1 MVNSNPAYKTDAIQ
15 EPEVVDKLL
24 RCFAKMMICQSCITN
39 FTNIMG

>member
-24 RCFAKMMICQSCITN
+24 HCFCKR
-39 FTNIMG
+39 